1 VARLAILLVVVSAA
15 VLFVGTLLL
24 FASGP
29 AATGADHG
37 QQLSPQAQARAQSQP
52 TSLSSSPPAVQA
64 VAPPAG
70 ATSHAADQAFSA
82 AASFLDRYEERSGR
96 VVRWDQGGDTV
107 SEGEAYAM
115 LLSVATGDRSRFD
128 AAWGWTRAHL
138 LLPSGLLAWHWANGR
153 VTSTEPAADADV
165 DAAYALELAA
175 SRFGE
180 RADVAPA
187 AAMASAIVSDESV
200 AAPSGRILVAGPWAL
215 GPPAYANPSYASPA
229 ELTALGAL
237 VTDPQ
242 DFTALA
248 QGSRVLVG
256 QLLDAD
262 KLPPDWVQLSPA
274 AGPPVVVAP
283 PGQEGSDDYGF
294 DAVRLPIRW
303 GASCDVADR
312 RAVAMLWPSL
322 GRAAL
327 AGRPSIDLTL
337 AAGRSRAALQ
347 APVGLVAAAAAGWAA
362 GHREDARA
370 LLNRAETANH
380 AHPTYYSSA
389 WVALGRMFLQTRRL
403 GSCGS
408 SGA

>member
-1 VARLAILLVVVSAA
+1 
-15 VLFVGTLLL
+15 
-24 FASGP
+24 
-29 AATGADHG
+29 
-37 QQLSPQAQARAQSQP
+37 
-52 TSLSSSPPAVQA
+52 VQA
-64 VAPPAG
+64 VAPPSD
-70 ATSHAADQAFSA
+70 ATSRATDEASGA
-82 AASFLDRYEERSGR
+82 AAAFLARYEQRGGR

-115 LLSVATGDRSRFD
+115 LLSVAVGNRSRFD

-138 LLPSGLLAWHWANGR
+138 LLPSGLLAWHWADGR

-180 RADVAPA
+180 RADVAHA
-187 AAMASAIVSDESV
+187 AVIASAIVSDESV

-248 QGSRVLVG
+248 QGSRVLVR

-262 KLPPDWVQLSPA
+262 KLPPDWVQLSPS
-274 AGPPVVVAP
+274 AGPPIVVAP
-283 PGQEGSDDYGF
+283 PGHEGSDEYGF

-312 RAVAMLWPSL
+312 RTAALLWPSL

-327 AGRPSIDLTL
+327 EGRPSIDLTL
-337 AAGRSRAALQ
+337 AGGRGRAALQ
-347 APVGLVAAAAAGWAA
+347 SPIGLVAAAAAGWAA
-362 GHREDARA
+362 GHRESALQ
-370 LLNRAETANH
+370 LLNRAETANR

-403 GSCGS
+403 GTCGS
-408 SGA
+408 SSA